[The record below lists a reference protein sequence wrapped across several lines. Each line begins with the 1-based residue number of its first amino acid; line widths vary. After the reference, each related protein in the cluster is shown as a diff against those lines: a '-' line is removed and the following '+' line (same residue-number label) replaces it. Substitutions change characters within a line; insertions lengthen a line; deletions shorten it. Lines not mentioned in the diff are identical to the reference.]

1 MSSLR
6 LRPRRPPPA
15 PPPPKPFPS
24 PLSFNPFL
32 ALASAF
38 DSLGRLISTHQVPSL
53 LVTALIIC
61 SLLSPSLLLY
71 FAPSGSP
78 YELSTSPLTRRGRGE
93 LVWELEG
100 MKRQGVISSEEDVCW
115 ERVKTYYEKTGREG
129 GGRRIRVEQV
139 LIAVAGA
146 GATPGSRGPINKQ
159 VLHRAWRVQKELER
173 RLVDGSVPGNRCLE
187 ADGRCAVVS
196 PAGWWKS
203 ENDLL
208 QDDDVHSTLSRP
220 PVPLNGTAASYAY
233 ARHPLGLPLTI
244 SETFV
249 GAGRDRQGFVKSAQ
263 QLVVTFFLEDV
274 ASRSSVSPA
283 SSLAD
288 LPNNSTQLEDS
299 AREEA
304 RVSWRRAVREV
315 IDRVGW
321 PKEAN
326 MPRKDPMGLMVES
339 KSATRRVL
347 LKFLPHLTVDD
358 HPRRL
363 ENAIYAIGYLLVILY
378 VSRYIRKLRAHSKM
392 GLLVTGIVELCS
404 SGIMSVSICWLMGW
418 TLGLVP
424 WNLMVFLVLT
434 SGLDNMILVLRAIAN
449 TDMNLPVP
457 ERMSIGLRSVGV
469 EMTVLLVVEELI
481 GAALLW
487 WVEISVMREWIRF
500 GAVVLAVDYFLELT
514 FFSTVLSIDIQRL
527 ELADLLGQNAFSA
540 NQTQVSPS
548 VTGQPATAKSTQS
561 HGKLARKAWK
571 VLRDRPAKTSTVAF
585 LWLINFLLWT
595 FYGPEHYLPATCSQ
609 AALSSDRPFLSPSL
623 DPSLSRAL
631 RLGQADPSAASH
643 LSIPVGAASA
653 FWRLVNPSTASSV
666 QVYLEPTISIQ
677 LFEEGALIA
686 PESVELAAVSA
697 AEAGPWFVA
706 RAALVMLPIAAVM
719 ALLYLLLLYLLKD
732 AELLQARWGSEE
744 RVSGREK
751 DGQDGATGVRRKGKM
766 GGKPAAR
773 VEVVKGLKARH
784 KGDVELIASGG
795 DVVVSWAGLE
805 EEVQVRRRSG
815 EAAED
820 SPSSTTQLHI
830 PLSAEP
836 VSLVTLAV
844 DQDGRFCAAAT
855 TKGRVLAWAL
865 QRGGTVID
873 FGTEIPSCGAVLA
886 LVAPSSE
893 TRGRRGTEQKKGEW
907 PAPPSTIGGKGK
919 EEGPSFFSLHRDGK
933 VVRWDCGACRAVM
946 IYEALGEVN
955 QLVKRT
961 LVSLSTPINGS
972 TAPFLAQMFS
982 DGRLHLVQLDGSD
995 GQIIFDHVL
1004 PEPFATLAIGS
1015 FPVLSSTRA
1024 LVEQPLVA
1032 ISTHSGDTSLY
1043 TLSPTP
1049 VRLTTLSG
1057 FANPIRQLRLVQ
1069 APQDSVCPFC
1079 QELITDGFLAALSNR
1094 TVLKVF
1100 RIFTPST
1107 PASVEA
1113 CICNTADALDV
1124 VRSRVSSV
1132 ATGPAMSRVLSNGA
1146 SSRRFSPR
1154 KQPSTPTRLPASFGI
1169 GMSDNSLRPAARSR
1183 SYGSHESQSS
1193 SSSSSGSSAQERV
1206 PPPFST
1212 LSAPLPPPRSASS
1225 SSLSNERPP
1234 PSFSGPLPNPPP
1246 ESSPSDNLPTLE
1258 PPLQSQLRAIE
1269 VASLAID
1276 DRSGWEVADNQIIGL
1291 RRRRGDD
1298 GRGWEVWA
1306 LALGKDG
1313 AGFDEGFD
1321 EGTTPLLD
1329 LLKDGLVADETGEDG
1344 RDAAAAGPPSTP
1356 SRNSVL
1362 RRRNVP
1368 LSAPRASSS
1377 PAPPALPPSS
1387 AIRFSPDQLD
1397 LPFSCA
1403 RPVVS
1408 AFEGS
1413 AVAVGLGN
1421 QLVALRAKEMPVGD
1435 GGALQPAL
1443 LGL

>member
-1 MSSLR
+1 
-6 LRPRRPPPA
+6 
-15 PPPPKPFPS
+15 
-24 PLSFNPFL
+24 
-32 ALASAF
+32 
-38 DSLGRLISTHQVPSL
+38 
-53 LVTALIIC
+53 
-61 SLLSPSLLLY
+61 
-71 FAPSGSP
+71 
-78 YELSTSPLTRRGRGE
+78 
-93 LVWELEG
+93 
-100 MKRQGVISSEEDVCW
+100 
-115 ERVKTYYEKTGREG
+115 
-129 GGRRIRVEQV
+129 
-139 LIAVAGA
+139 
-146 GATPGSRGPINKQ
+146 
-159 VLHRAWRVQKELER
+159 
-173 RLVDGSVPGNRCLE
+173 
-187 ADGRCAVVS
+187 
-196 PAGWWKS
+196 
-203 ENDLL
+203 
-208 QDDDVHSTLSRP
+208 
-220 PVPLNGTAASYAY
+220 
-233 ARHPLGLPLTI
+233 GL
-244 SETFV
+244 
-249 GAGRDRQGFVKSAQ
+249 VKSAQ

-274 ASRSSVSPA
+274 ASRSFVSPTL
-283 SSLAD
+283 SLAD

-315 IDRVGW
+315 IDRTGW
-321 PKEAN
+321 PDGAN
-326 MPRKDPMGLMVES
+326 MPRKDPMGLTVES

-347 LKFLPHLTVDD
+347 LKFLPHLTVDA

-424 WNLMVFLVLT
+424 WNLMAFLVLT

-469 EMTVLLVVEELI
+469 EMTVLLLVEELI

-527 ELADLLGQNAFSA
+527 ELADLLAQNAFSA
-540 NQTQVSPS
+540 NQAQVSPS
-548 VTGQPATAKSTQS
+548 ATGQPAIAKSTQS
-561 HGKLARKAWK
+561 HGQLARKAWK

-643 LSIPVGAASA
+643 LSVPVGAASA
-653 FWRLVNPSTASSV
+653 FWHLVNPSTASSV

-677 LFEEGALIA
+677 LFEEGALAA

-697 AEAGPWFVA
+697 AEAGPSFVA
-706 RAALVMLPIAAVM
+706 RAALVVLPIAAVM

-751 DGQDGATGVRRKGKM
+751 DGQHGATGARRRRKTD
-766 GGKPAAR
+766 GKPGAR

-784 KGDVELIASGG
+784 KGDVELVASGG

-805 EEVQVRRRSG
+805 EEVQVRRRAGGAG
-815 EAAED
+815 ED
-820 SPSSTTQLHI
+820 LPSSITQLHI

-844 DQDGRFCAAAT
+844 DEDGRFCAAAT

-865 QRGGTVID
+865 QRGGTAID

-886 LVAPSSE
+886 LVAPSSAS
-893 TRGRRGTEQKKGEW
+893 RGRRGTEQKKGAT

-933 VVRWDCGACRAVM
+933 VVRWDCGACRAVT
-946 IYEALGEVN
+946 IREALGEAD
-955 QLVKRT
+955 QPVKRT
-961 LVSLSTPINGS
+961 LVSPSTPVNGS
-972 TAPFLAQMFS
+972 TAPFLAQTFFG
-982 DGRLHLVQLDGSD
+982 GRLQLVQLDGTD
-995 GQIIFDHVL
+995 GQVLFDHVV
-1004 PEPFATLAIGS
+1004 PEPFTTLAIGS
-1015 FPVLSSTRA
+1015 FPVLSSSTRA
-1024 LVEQPLVA
+1024 VVEQPLVA
-1032 ISTHSGDTSLY
+1032 ISTHSDSTSLY
-1043 TLSPTP
+1043 TLSPTSTL
-1049 VRLTTLSG
+1049 LTTLSG
-1057 FANPIRQLRLVQ
+1057 FATPIRQLRLLH
-1069 APQDSVCPFC
+1069 APQDSAYPFC
-1079 QELITDGFLAALSNR
+1079 QELTTDGFLAALSSR

-1100 RIFTPST
+1100 RIFTPPT

-1113 CICNTADALDV
+1113 CICYTADALEA
-1124 VRSRVSSV
+1124 VRSRASSI
-1132 ATGPAMSRVLSNGA
+1132 ATSPAMSRVLSNGA

-1154 KQPSTPTRLPASFGI
+1154 KKPSTPTRPPASFGM
-1169 GMSDNSLRPAARSR
+1169 GGDNSLHPGARSR
-1183 SYGSHESQSS
+1183 SNGSHESQSS
-1193 SSSSSGSSAQERV
+1193 SSSSSGSSAQERT
-1206 PPPFST
+1206 PPIFSA
-1212 LSAPLPPPRSASS
+1212 LSAPPPPPRSASS
-1225 SSLSNERPP
+1225 SSLNNNERSP
-1234 PSFSGPLPNPPP
+1234 PSFAVPLPSPPP
-1246 ESSPSDNLPTLE
+1246 DSSTPDDLPTLSSA
-1258 PPLQSQLRAIE
+1258 PQSQLRAIE
-1269 VASLAID
+1269 VASLTID

-1298 GRGWEVWA
+1298 GRGWEVWT

-1321 EGTTPLLD
+1321 EGTTPLSD
-1329 LLKDGLVADETGEDG
+1329 LLTDGLVADETGDDG
-1344 RDAAAAGPPSTP
+1344 LDVDAAGPPATP

-1368 LSAPRASSS
+1368 LSASRASPSL
-1377 PAPPALPPSS
+1377 APPPLPSSS
-1387 AIRFSPDQLD
+1387 AIRFSPDPLD
-1397 LPFSCA
+1397 LPFSRA

-1421 QLVALRAKEMPVGD
+1421 QLVALKTKETPVGD
-1435 GGALQPAL
+1435 GGGLQPAL